1 VSTLNIEVHVPVA
14 IVAQHPG
21 VHPIRDAFAQ
31 SWRNFI
37 GVTAGMIATLGVII
51 PIGVLIGVFL
61 LIGRRF
67 LQTHGLRLPE
77 KVSETPR

>member
-1 VSTLNIEVHVPVA
+1 
-14 IVAQHPG
+14 
-21 VHPIRDAFAQ
+21 
-31 SWRNFI
+31 
-37 GVTAGMIATLGVII
+37 MIATLGVII

-77 KVSETPR
+77 KASGTPR